1 MSKFWLGIA
10 CCLTAAVLVSL
21 QFGAVPVSLQWLWQT
36 PSNEAQRL
44 EAQILWQLRLPR
56 IALAFAAGSALALS
70 GALMQSISRN
80 QLADP
85 YLFGLVSGAGVGIA
99 LQQLCWPLEGW
110 SLPLAA
116 FLGALAAACLVL
128 ACLHLS
134 RQRSVLQLLLAG
146 IAVSFLLSSLLS
158 LLLYLQSNL
167 AAGKILFWLMGSV
180 ANASWSA
187 AAQVTLTLC
196 VSSLLLWRFRRE
208 LLALSCS
215 ETFARSVGVAV
226 GKVQLVSL
234 LIVCALTAVTVAY
247 CGGIALVGLVIPQLC
262 RLLVGAHLYRLLP
275 ASAMVGGI
283 FLLLADTSSRLVLTN
298 QELPLGVVCSGAG
311 AVCFLLLLLR
321 SAKNHAG

>member
-1 MSKFWLGIA
+1 MSKFWWGVA
-10 CCLTAAVLVSL
+10 SCFVAAVLVSL

-36 PSNEAQRL
+36 PSTDAEHL
-44 EAQILWQLRLPR
+44 EAQILLQLRLPR
-56 IALAFAAGSALALS
+56 IALAFAAGCALALS
-70 GALMQSISRN
+70 GTLMQSISRN

-116 FLGALAAACLVL
+116 FVGALAAASLVL

-187 AAQVTLTLC
+187 AVQLSTVLAFAALV
-196 VSSLLLWRFRRE
+196 LWRYRRD

-215 ETFARSVGVAV
+215 ESFARSVGVAV
-226 GKVQLVSL
+226 GQVQLISL
-234 LIVCALTAVTVAY
+234 LLVCALTAVTVAY

-262 RLLVGAHLYRLLP
+262 RLLVGAHLYRLIP

-298 QELPLGVVCSGAG
+298 QELPLGVVCSGVG
-311 AVCFLLLLLR
+311 AVFFLLLLLR

>member
-1 MSKFWLGIA
+1 MKTFWLCGIS
-10 CCLTAAVLVSL
+10 CLV
-21 QFGAVPVSLQWLWQT
+21 GAMLLALTVGSVPVSLQWLWDT
-36 PSNEAQRL
+36 PSSQAQQL

-56 IALAFAAGSALALS
+56 LMLALAAGCALALS
-70 GALMQSISRN
+70 GAVMQSISRN

-99 LQQLCWPLEGW
+99 LQQYLWPLATW

-116 FLGALAAACLVL
+116 FAGATLAATLVL

-134 RQRSVLQLLLAG
+134 KQRSVLQLLLSG

-187 AAQVTLTLC
+187 VAQLT
-196 VSSLLLWRFRRE
+196 VVLLLALLVLWRYRRE

-215 ETFARSVGVAV
+215 ESFARSVGVAV

-234 LIVCALTAVTVAY
+234 LLVCALTAVTVAY
-247 CGGIALVGLVIPQLC
+247 CGGIALIGLVIPQLC

-275 ASAMVGGI
+275 ASALVGGI
-283 FLLLADTSSRLVLTN
+283 FLVLADTASRVVLVN

-311 AVCFLLLLLR
+311 AVFFLLLLLK
-321 SAKNHAG
+321 SAKSHAG